1 MYENY
6 YLKALTFIN
15 DNVNDQGIIP
25 IGNIE
30 LGLSKSVTSLILDEL
45 TTNEYIRQ
53 SINGIWLLDKGA
65 AYLESNNP
73 KNKPLRIQILEY
85 LKEKDA
91 VDTKI
96 DVGLPFLEADDTTE
110 ARGALRYALEY
121 LVEEKFI
128 RLSGNPI
135 MMLGK
140 QAGQHPSKYYT
151 GLKASITPLG
161 CVQIESSKEK
171 TSQIPHVYTGIA
183 NTYNVNNSQIG
194 AIGHQA
200 KSDNNIFQ
208 PIEYNIPAN
217 VSFEELQK
225 ELYSLKIAMKTD
237 AETAE
242 QFNAV
247 QNVAKAEEEAG
258 KKDGHAV
265 VKFLKAGGQWAA
277 DTATKIG
284 ISVVTELIKHNTGI

>member
-15 DNVNDQGIIP
+15 DNVDQGTIP
-25 IGNIE
+25 IVNIE

-45 TTNEYIRQ
+45 TTNEYIQQ
-53 SINGIWLLDKGA
+53 SINSIWMLDKGA

-96 DVGLPFLEADDTTE
+96 EIGFPFLEADDSTE
-110 ARGALRYALEY
+110 ARGKLRNALEY
-121 LVEEKFI
+121 LSTEKFI
-128 RLSGNPI
+128 NLSGEPI
-135 MMLGK
+135 SMLSK
-140 QAGQHPSKYYT
+140 QAGQHPSKYHT

-161 CVQIESSKEK
+161 CTQIEYSKERI
-171 TSQIPHVYTGIA
+171 TQIPYIHTDNI
-183 NTYNVNNSQIG
+183 NNYNVHNSQIG

-200 KSDNNIFQ
+200 KSHNNIFH
-208 PIEYNIPAN
+208 PIGYNIPHN
-217 VSFEELQK
+217 VNFEELQK
-225 ELYSLKIAMKTD
+225 QLCSLKIAMKTE
-237 AETAE
+237 AETSE

-247 QNVAKAEEEAG
+247 QNVAKAEEEAQ
-258 KKDGHAV
+258 KKDGNAA
-265 VKFLKAGGQWAA
+265 VKFLLGGGKWAA

-284 ISVVTELIKHNTGI
+284 ISLVTELIKHNTGI